1 MGASLIPRHCSE
13 VKGSPNCR
21 KMEGD
26 CGWATLLA
34 SQWVLSGLE
43 TPCCAHSR
51 HRPLRMTGLLTGSA
65 MCEGV
70 SGLLF
75 PAFLCLEQSM
85 ELLLPWQEAPW
96 SLAAKD
102 SLSAALELKWRP
114 LWIPCVIST
123 EAQRRSVPLF
133 PQHFYGNY
141 FLGIMTSHPTI

>member
-1 MGASLIPRHCSE
+1 METRVGDTGREATSPMGASLIPRHCSE

-75 PAFLCLEQSM
+75 PAFLCLEWSM
-85 ELLLPWQEAPW
+85 ELLTSMAG
-96 SLAAKD
+96 S
-102 SLSAALELKWRP
+102 
-114 LWIPCVIST
+114 
-123 EAQRRSVPLF
+123 SVEF
-133 PQHFYGNY
+133 
-141 FLGIMTSHPTI
+141 SC